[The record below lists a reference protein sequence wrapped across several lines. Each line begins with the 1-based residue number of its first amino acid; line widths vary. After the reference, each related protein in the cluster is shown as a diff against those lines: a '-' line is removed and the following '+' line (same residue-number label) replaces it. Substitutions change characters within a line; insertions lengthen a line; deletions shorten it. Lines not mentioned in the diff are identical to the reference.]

1 MPENTWGCQS
11 MHEDFPSPDIPSHV
25 FPSPVIPSPLLKKVG
40 EEEKGTNK
48 GLWPRGTSSHVVKN
62 IYYYTQRV
70 TTTMPGT
77 PIIKILLPAL

>member
-1 MPENTWGCQS
+1 

-48 GLWPRGTSSHVVKN
+48 GL
-62 IYYYTQRV
+62 
-70 TTTMPGT
+70 
-77 PIIKILLPAL
+77 